1 MKEGGETSRER
12 VEYAYRLITS
22 RKPKPIV
29 AQILTSAFNEEFENY
44 KNNTISVVCILKG
57 SLLFT
62 SDLIREI
69 DLQMNVEFLRVAS
82 YKGDKRKSV
91 KLNSPID
98 FDIKGRDVLI
108 VEDIVDSGNTINY
121 IVNELRKHSPNSI
134 KISTLLFKPSV
145 YNFDMKIDWIGF
157 NIKDDFVVGYG
168 LDYNGI
174 YRNKKSVYKLSNE

>member
-1 MKEGGETSRER
+1 MQLKKLIDKREINNNIKQMGTDISK
-12 VEYAYRLITS
+12 YYQNKSIT
-22 RKPKPIV
+22 
-29 AQILTSAFNEEFENY
+29 
-44 KNNTISVVCILKG
+44 VVSILKG

-69 DLQMNVEFLRVAS
+69 DLQMNIEFLRLAS
-82 YKGDKRKSV
+82 YKGTRRESI
-91 KLNSPID
+91 KLNGSID
-98 FDIKGRDVLI
+98 FDIKGKNILI
-108 VEDIVDSGNTINY
+108 IEDIIDSGNTIHY
-121 IVNELRKHSPNSI
+121 IVDELKKHNPNSI
-134 KISTLLFKPSV
+134 KIATFLLKPSA